1 LFESDWAASVVY
13 GHDDDDGDH
22 AKSRRQEAKFASLE
36 DGILRSTALPAGT
49 LLGALF
55 DAFESLVDFVDAAH
69 QATELLVVRLH
80 QLEKIVHG
88 VILPG
93 REIII
98 STLLHWTTFGY
109 GVEWLLTYL
118 EGGISRYLQ
127 GTLASWQPWQGC
139 PPSHF
144 DFLLRQFSQA

>member
-1 LFESDWAASVVY
+1 VY

-88 VILPG
+88 VILLG
-93 REIII
+93 RRNLSVFAGNIGFLAALAGL
-98 STLLHWTTFGY
+98 SAVTF
-109 GVEWLLTYL
+109 
-118 EGGISRYLQ
+118 
-127 GTLASWQPWQGC
+127 
-139 PPSHF
+139 
-144 DFLLRQFSQA
+144 